1 MLAVH
6 DEINSMEL
14 KITEINLAEILY
26 IEIVSIL
33 FIHNVNHFPC
43 VKYFIYF
50 EILIAFSKTLFES
63 MKWFS
68 IGMIYFALV
77 FLF

>member
-14 KITEINLAEILY
+14 KKTEINLAEILY

-33 FIHNVNHFPC
+33 FIP
-43 VKYFIYF
+43 
-50 EILIAFSKTLFES
+50 
-63 MKWFS
+63 
-68 IGMIYFALV
+68 
-77 FLF
+77 

>member
-1 MLAVH
+1 MIMLAVH

-33 FIHNVNHFPC
+33 FIP
-43 VKYFIYF
+43 
-50 EILIAFSKTLFES
+50 
-63 MKWFS
+63 
-68 IGMIYFALV
+68 
-77 FLF
+77 